1 MELTLDAADVGDASA
16 QGPGVNRWVDDVLSG
31 GYHRYR
37 PTDTW
42 APAVDIYESRDDVY
56 VVADLAG
63 VLADSIGICSEGL
76 TLTITGTRKPP
87 QLPDGC
93 DEVCVHVMEID
104 QGPFERTV
112 PLPSK
117 VATDRVEA
125 AFRRGLLWIR
135 LPRRH

>member
-1 MELTLDAADVGDASA
+1 MELTLDSANLGDESA
-16 QGPGVNRWVDDVLSG
+16 QGPGANRWVADALSG

-42 APAVDIYESRDDVY
+42 APAVDIYESRDNVY
-56 VVADLAG
+56 VVVDLAG
-63 VLADSIGICSEGL
+63 VLASSIGIGIEGR
-76 TLTITGTRKPP
+76 TVTVTGTRKPP

-93 DEVCVHVMEID
+93 GEVCVHVMEID

-112 PLPSK
+112 PLPSD
-117 VATDRVEA
+117 VETDGVEA